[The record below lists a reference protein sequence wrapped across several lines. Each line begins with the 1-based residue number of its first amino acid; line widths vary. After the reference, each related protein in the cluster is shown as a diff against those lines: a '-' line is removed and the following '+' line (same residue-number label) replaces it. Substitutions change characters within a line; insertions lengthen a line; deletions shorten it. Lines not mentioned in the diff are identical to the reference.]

1 MNSWM
6 FYDLQSG
13 VFLGEWLIASDPEVV
28 KLSTPAGHDAMPGRY
43 DPLSQRVD
51 IAEKPPVPR
60 PTDGDEALEP
70 WYPPVIDYQPPAPE
84 DTDLLAW
91 TWDEKARR
99 WVSQPT
105 EQALKLARV
114 RELQDAIEAR
124 EAAQARPLREM
135 IIALVD
141 GKAAPEAKAKLVAIE
156 ADVAAL
162 RAEIA
167 DEAKQP

>member
-13 VFLGEWLIASDPEVV
+13 VFASEWLIASDPEVV

-51 IAEKPPVPR
+51 VAEKPPVPL

-99 WVSQPT
+99 WVSHPT

-141 GKAAPEAKAKLVAIE
+141 GKAAP
-156 ADVAAL
+156 
-162 RAEIA
+162 
-167 DEAKQP
+167 

>member
-1 MNSWM
+1 MQWR
-6 FYDLQSG
+6 FYDLATGVMRTRLFSG
-13 VFLGEWLIASDPEVV
+13 DEATARMNAPQDHGMV
-28 KLSTPAGHDAMPGRY
+28 PAGDL

-51 IAEKPPVPR
+51 VSAKPLE
-60 PTDGDEALEP
+60 DGSL
-70 WYPPVIDYQPPAPE
+70 PVIDYQPPAPE
-84 DTDLLAW
+84 DTELLAW

-105 EQALKLARV
+105 EAALKLARV

-141 GKAAPEAKAKLVAIE
+141 GKAAPEAKAELVAIE

-162 RAEIA
+162 RAEMV